1 MKINVD
7 PPSGWRYGF
16 PRVYDRLEHGPD
28 MLAWLVQE
36 GYPQSEIDRMGDQ
49 FYVRQWPV
57 EEEAAAPYV
66 GFRRGF
72 PVNPRS

>member
-36 GYPQSEIDRMGDQ
+36 GGMT
-49 FYVRQWPV
+49 PV
-57 EEEAAAPYV
+57 EFDAQGVSELLTSVPASLAGQAGTAVYNTIKAIP
-66 GFRRGF
+66 
-72 PVNPRS
+72 

>member
-7 PPSGWRYGF
+7 PPSGWRWGF
-16 PRVYDRLEHGPD
+16 PKVYDRVEHGD
-28 MLAWLVQE
+28 DVIAWLVRE
-36 GYPQSEIDRMGDQ
+36 GYPQAEIDRMGDH

-57 EEEAAAPYV
+57 EEEDRAPYV
-66 GFRRGF
+66 GFRRGV

>member
-16 PRVYDRLEHGPD
+16 PRVYDRLEHGD
-28 MLAWLVQE
+28 DVIAWLVQE
-36 GYPQSEIDRMGDQ
+36 GYPQAEIDRMGEH

-57 EEEAAAPYV
+57 EEEATAPYV
-66 GFRRGF
+66 GFRRGV

>member
-7 PPSGWRYGF
+7 PPSGWRWGF
-16 PRVYDRLEHGPD
+16 PKVYDRVEHGSD
-28 MLAWLVQE
+28 MLAWLVRE
-36 GYPQSEIDRMGDQ
+36 GYPQSEIDRMGDH

-57 EEEAAAPYV
+57 EEETAAPYV
-66 GFRRGF
+66 GFRRGV